1 MGCIGGMSFVPIKSR
16 DRAKQLI
23 DFGGIE
29 FGERIWPTDF
39 DALIEWHD
47 KAWLLFE
54 VKMYDVDVPTG
65 QRLAIERFVKDTSMA
80 GKRSMAVVV
89 QHSILDPNETVTLA
103 KCRVRE
109 IYVGGQNVW
118 RPTIRPMTALEIANE
133 FLEFVENGTGMENQ

>member
-1 MGCIGGMSFVPIKSR
+1 MAFVPIKSR
-16 DRAKQLI
+16 ERAKQLV

-54 VKMYDVDVPTG
+54 VKMYDVDVPSG
-65 QRLAIERFVKDTSMA
+65 QRLAMERFVKDVRKA
-80 GKRSMAVVV
+80 GKLALAAVV
-89 QHSILDPNETVTLA
+89 QHCVTNPNESVTLA

-109 IYVGGQNVW
+109 IYMGGSHAW
-118 RPTIRPMTALEIANE
+118 RPPKKPMNAQEIASE
-133 FLEFVENGTGMENQ
+133 FIEYVDKERMSDG